1 MVRISASYQT
11 QRVTWPTGLTS
22 RSAHG
27 HRRSIKGEFLFALQD
42 FYSLTHG
49 QDGVFDNS
57 CMKLAKLYNQAV
69 DYAKKGVPV
78 DIGHDFPR
86 PLIKFKPDW
95 NKAEVTGARELDYYE
110 SDRALG
116 YLYRNIRLIN
126 TDEPADSE
134 DAPDTTPKLTPPL
147 KDMISQVIAPYIQHT
162 LDIAFET
169 PEAESAETEELY
181 GRFLREMRYVCI
193 THTLLDSP
201 DVHLTEEEVV
211 LGVILAKSSQPR
223 LRKDRMYR
231 MRLHVETLVRDIRA
245 RIIAPPAEDGH
256 RRTNEDFRDGLRK
269 AWATWGWAQHHRD
282 KEYIESFSFI
292 ALAVA
297 LDCLKQL
304 GALPDS

>member
-1 MVRISASYQT
+1 M
-11 QRVTWPTGLTS
+11 
-22 RSAHG
+22 
-27 HRRSIKGEFLFALQD
+27 
-42 FYSLTHG
+42 
-49 QDGVFDNS
+49 FDNS
-57 CMKLAKLYNQAV
+57 CMRLAKLYNQAV

-78 DIGHDFPR
+78 DISHDFPR

-116 YLYRNIRLIN
+116 YLYRNIHLID
-126 TDEPADSE
+126 TDKPSDSE
-134 DAPDTTPKLTPPL
+134 DVPDTTPKPTPPL
-147 KDMISQVIAPYIQHT
+147 KDMISQAIAPRIQHT
-162 LDIAFET
+162 LDNAFET

-181 GRFLREMRYVCI
+181 GRFLREMRYVCM

-245 RIIAPPAEDGH
+245 RIVAPPEDGQ
-256 RRTNEDFRDGLRK
+256 RMDEDFRDGLRK

-282 KEYIESFSFI
+282 KEYIESFSLI

-304 GALPDS
+304 DAIPKS